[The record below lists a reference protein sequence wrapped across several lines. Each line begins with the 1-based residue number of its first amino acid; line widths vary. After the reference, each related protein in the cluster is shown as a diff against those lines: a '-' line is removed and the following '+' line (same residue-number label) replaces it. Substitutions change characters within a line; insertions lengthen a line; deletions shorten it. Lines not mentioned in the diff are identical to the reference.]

1 MSRAFSPVTLGS
13 PRYSAV
19 NVGGFRLT
27 IASFPAN
34 ARLPFHAHEHTVLSV
49 ILSGGFALSFERATH
64 QCSAGTLF
72 VEPSGERHA
81 DLLGPEGAQVL
92 CIEVAPEA
100 QESLLPQHRRLLSS
114 PAAYHRPDVLA
125 IGRRLGTL
133 LQHEGSPPL
142 LGIEEQ
148 VLDLLA
154 RASGIDYPS
163 GSGASWLER
172 IREQLD
178 ASPHA
183 LLLVSELARDAGVH
197 RAHLGRAFRERFGV
211 SLGEYHRSV
220 RLRWAAEA
228 LASTDMPIGTIA
240 VRAGFYDHG
249 HFTRTFKRVMGTT
262 PLEYRGLGAKEL
274 RS

>member
-1 MSRAFSPVTLGS
+1 MSRPFSPVTLGS

-19 NVGGFRLT
+19 RVGGFRLT
-27 IASFPAN
+27 MASFPAN
-34 ARLPFHAHEHTVLSV
+34 ARLPFHAHEHTVLSL

-64 QCSAGTLF
+64 QCAAGTLF
-72 VEPSGERHA
+72 VEPAGERHA

-92 CIEVAPEA
+92 VIEVEPRTR
-100 QESLLPQHRRLLSS
+100 ESLLPRQRRLLAS

-133 LQHEGSPPL
+133 LQHPGGSTPL
-142 LGIEEQ
+142 LSIEEE
-148 VLDLLA
+148 VLELLS
-154 RASGIDYPS
+154 RASGTDQPA
-163 GSGASWLER
+163 GAAASWLEK
-172 IREQLD
+172 IRAQLD

-183 LLLVSELARDAGVH
+183 LLLVSELARQAGVH

-211 SLGEYHRSV
+211 SLGEYHRAV

-228 LASTDMPIGTIA
+228 LATTDMPVGTIA

-249 HFTRTFKRVMGTT
+249 HFTRTFKKVMGRT
-262 PLEYRGLGAKEL
+262 PAEYRALI
-274 RS
+274 